1 MIVISK
7 TRNGQFKV
15 SYLADNDEPLSHTE
29 NLKTK
34 RNCFK
39 NILAM
44 AKITGKVM
52 PDLLEFPIKDMTLPN
67 PEVFMYAIDGVKKKA
82 GIRKADKTQDIYN
95 NIRS

>member
-1 MIVISK
+1 MILIKQNAKTKQFRVIYLG
-7 TRNGQFKV
+7 RNNEV
-15 SYLADNDEPLSHTE
+15 LATSES
-29 NLKTK
+29 LKTK

-52 PDLLEFPIKDMTLPN
+52 PDLLEFPIKDTTLPN

-82 GIRKADKTQDIYN
+82 GIRK
-95 NIRS
+95 